1 MFSSV
6 LTYLGPLLLVMV
18 VSVMIYRRL
27 YREFPFFFTYL
38 LVVVLAEV
46 IRFVFFR
53 LRMPLPFFYTY
64 WITEAVEVLLGFLV
78 LYEVFLIRLFPQFNV
93 TVIYKW
99 LFPAI
104 GVIVVGLTVW
114 MFLGAPSSGPSRI
127 VTTIGAATMAL
138 NFCQV
143 SFLIF
148 FAGLTVYMQRELGRY
163 EAGIGTGFGIHA
175 AVKLFVT
182 GQWVGRSY
190 ASARLDQLPTISY
203 LVAILIWLFFLS
215 KSDPEPEDTP
225 ITKEMVDQAEE
236 AYGEILHLLWK
247 DPRKRDS

>member
-1 MFSSV
+1 MPHLF
-6 LTYLGPLLLVMV
+6 LRYLDWPLILVVAGMMV
-18 VSVMIYRRL
+18 YRRL

-38 LVVVLAEV
+38 ITVASADIVRFMMFKPSMALAY
-46 IRFVFFR
+46 
-53 LRMPLPFFYTY
+53 FYAY
-64 WITEAVEVLLGFLV
+64 WVTEAFEVLLGFLV

-93 TVIYKW
+93 TVIYRW
-99 LFPAI
+99 LFPAM
-104 GVIVVGLTVW
+104 GAIVVGLTVW
-114 MFLGAPSSGPSRI
+114 MFLGAPSTGPSKI
-127 VTTIGAATMAL
+127 VTIIGAATMAL

-203 LVAILIWLFFLS
+203 LLAILIWLFFLS
-215 KSDPEPEDTP
+215 KSEPKPEETP
-225 ITKEMVDQAEE
+225 ITKEMVDQADE
-236 AYGEILHLLWK
+236 AYDKILHLLWK
-247 DPRKRDS
+247 DPRRKDG

>member
-1 MFSSV
+1 MFTSV
-6 LTYLGPLLLVMV
+6 LTYLGPLLLLV
-18 VSVMIYRRL
+18 VIGVMIYRKL
-27 YREFPFFFTYL
+27 YREFPFFFVYL
-38 LVVVLAEV
+38 LVVVLTEL
-46 IRFVFFR
+46 IRYVFFR

-64 WITEAVEVLLGFLV
+64 WITEALEVLLGFLV
-78 LYEVFLIRLFPQFNV
+78 LYEVFLIRLFPGFNV
-93 TVIYKW
+93 TVIYRW
-99 LFPAI
+99 LFPTMGI
-104 GVIVVGLTVW
+104 SVLGLTVW
-114 MFLGAPSSGPSRI
+114 MFLGAPSTGPSKI
-127 VTTIGAATMAL
+127 VRVIGAATMAL

-182 GQWVGRSY
+182 GQWAGRSY

-203 LVAILIWLFFLS
+203 LLAILIWLFFLS
-215 KSDPEPEDTP
+215 KSDPELENTP
-225 ITKEMVDQAEE
+225 ITKEMVDKAEE
-236 AYGEILHLLWK
+236 AYDKILHLLWK